1 MSRILDSTSRP
12 PTATPTVT
20 GSPNQMVP
28 NTTLTMGSS
37 METNAEVEAPSRLMP
52 YIIRK

>member
-1 MSRILDSTSRP
+1 MKKTFALILIFALMLCG
-12 PTATPTVT
+12 TA
-20 GSPNQMVP
+20 MAE
-28 NTTLTMGSS
+28 TLTMGSS